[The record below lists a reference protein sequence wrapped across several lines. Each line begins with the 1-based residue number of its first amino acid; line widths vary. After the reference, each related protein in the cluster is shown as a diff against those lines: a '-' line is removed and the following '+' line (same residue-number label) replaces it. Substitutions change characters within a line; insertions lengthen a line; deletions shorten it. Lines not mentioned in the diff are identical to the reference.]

1 MSIKVAP
8 VGHSRILSVGTYR
21 PKRQVPN
28 SEIVDRIDSTDEWIV
43 QRTGIESRRFAGD
56 DETVISM
63 AKAAC
68 EMALKRAKLTIADI
82 DTVILSTISYPFQ
95 APSAATELI
104 NELGNPKAA
113 AFDISA
119 ACAGFCYGVA
129 MGSDL
134 VRSGTSKNVLV
145 IGVEK
150 LSDYTDPDDRATA
163 FIFADGAGAVVI
175 GQSDQ
180 PRIGQTIWGSDADS
194 RDAIM
199 LTPSFLDFKKNP
211 DKGVGELGW
220 PNISQ
225 QGQVVFR
232 WAVYSMSKVGL
243 QALEAAGVSVG
254 ELGAFIPHQANIRI
268 IETMAKEMKI
278 PESVLIADDI
288 RTNGNTSA
296 ASIPLAMDR
305 ILEEH
310 PELHG
315 KLALL
320 IGVLIADDIRTNGN
334 TSAASIPLAMDRI
347 LEEHPE
353 LHGKLALLIGYG
365 AGLVYAGQVVE
376 LPPAP

>member
-1 MSIKVAP
+1 MSITVAP
-8 VGHSRILSVGTYR
+8 NGHSRILSVGTYR
-21 PKRQVPN
+21 PKRVVPN
-28 SEIVDRIDSTDEWIV
+28 SEIVDRIESTDEWIV
-43 QRTGIESRRFAGD
+43 QRTGIESRRFAGE

-68 EMALKRAKLTIADI
+68 EMALQRAKLRIEDI
-82 DTVILSTISYPFQ
+82 DTVIVSTISYPFQ

-104 NELGNPKAA
+104 NVLGNPKAA

-119 ACAGFCYGVA
+119 ACAGFCYGVGMA
-129 MGSDL
+129 SDL

-150 LSDYTDPDDRATA
+150 LSDYTDPNDRATA

-175 GQSDQ
+175 GPSDQ
-180 PRIGQTIWGSDADS
+180 PCIGKTIWGSDADS
-194 RDAIM
+194 RDAIT
-199 LTPSFLDFKKNP
+199 LTPSFLEFKKNP

-220 PNISQ
+220 PNIQQ

-243 QALEAAGVSVG
+243 QALEAAGVSVD

-278 PESVLIADDI
+278 PDS
-288 RTNGNTSA
+288 
-296 ASIPLAMDR
+296 
-305 ILEEH
+305 
-310 PELHG
+310 
-315 KLALL
+315 
-320 IGVLIADDIRTNGN
+320 VLIADDIRTNGN

-376 LPPAP
+376 LPPKP

>member
-1 MSIKVAP
+1 MSIKATP
-8 VGHSRILSVGTYR
+8 LGHSRILAVGTYR

-56 DETVISM
+56 DETVITM

-68 EMALKRAKLTIADI
+68 EMALRRAKLSIEDV

-113 AFDISA
+113 AFDLSA
-119 ACAGFCYGVA
+119 ACAGFCYGVGLA
-129 MGSDL
+129 SDL
-134 VRSGTSKNVLV
+134 VRAGTSRNVLV

-150 LSDYTDPDDRATA
+150 LSDYTDPNDRATA
-163 FIFADGAGAVVI
+163 FIFADGAGAVII

-180 PRIGQTIWGSDADS
+180 PRIGTTIWGSDADS
-194 RDAIM
+194 RDAIT

-211 DKGVGELGW
+211 GKGVAELGW
-220 PNISQ
+220 PNIAQ

-243 QALEAAGVSVG
+243 KALEAAGVSVD

-278 PESVLIADDI
+278 PDS
-288 RTNGNTSA
+288 
-296 ASIPLAMDR
+296 
-305 ILEEH
+305 
-310 PELHG
+310 
-315 KLALL
+315 
-320 IGVLIADDIRTNGN
+320 VLIADDIRTNGN

-376 LPPAP
+376 LPPKP

>member
-1 MSIKVAP
+1 MSIKVAQ
-8 VGHSRILSVGTYR
+8 VGNSRILSVGTYR
-21 PKRQVPN
+21 PKRDVPN

-180 PRIGQTIWGSDADS
+180 PRIGQTIWGSDAES
-194 RDAIM
+194 RDAIT
-199 LTPSFLDFKKNP
+199 LTPSFLDYKKNP

-243 QALEAAGVSVG
+243 KALESAGVSVD

-278 PESVLIADDI
+278 PDS
-288 RTNGNTSA
+288 
-296 ASIPLAMDR
+296 
-305 ILEEH
+305 
-310 PELHG
+310 
-315 KLALL
+315 
-320 IGVLIADDIRTNGN
+320 VLIADDIRTNGN

-376 LPPAP
+376 LPPKP